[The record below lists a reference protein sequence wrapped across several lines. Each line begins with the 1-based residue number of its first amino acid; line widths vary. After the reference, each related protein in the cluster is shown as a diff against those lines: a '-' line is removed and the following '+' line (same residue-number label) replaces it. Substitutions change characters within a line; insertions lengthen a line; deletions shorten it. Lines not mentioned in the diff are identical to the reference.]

1 MEEDIAEHRSK
12 LHQPV
17 EQKISGVLTQND
29 KKKGQQ
35 EQTLDVEVESATK
48 RDHTEQHRGRKEKIR
63 KEQNVLR
70 ILEKAEGK
78 EDLVR
83 RKKQRKGNVKHI
95 FLNASNEVENGKR
108 MKEMIITEP
117 REEKLPTD
125 HTVTSVLEVKDN
137 RQENDKKNSLGQS
150 LEKLP
155 VERKSDEATGF
166 MSGEDQRV
174 RWWRKQGFY

>member
-63 KEQNVLR
+63 KEKQVHVSNAECQEAIRSKTSKYGKLFRHHNNHWTAHTSKNFNFAQLKGIQN
-70 ILEKAEGK
+70 
-78 EDLVR
+78 DL
-83 RKKQRKGNVKHI
+83 KGHE
-95 FLNASNEVENGKR
+95 FSS
-108 MKEMIITEP
+108 
-117 REEKLPTD
+117 KLFFNI
-125 HTVTSVLEVKDN
+125 VLE
-137 RQENDKKNSLGQS
+137 QNSKFAPS
-150 LEKLP
+150 LNNPEFSHDTFS
-155 VERKSDEATGF
+155 RI
-166 MSGEDQRV
+166 
-174 RWWRKQGFY
+174 